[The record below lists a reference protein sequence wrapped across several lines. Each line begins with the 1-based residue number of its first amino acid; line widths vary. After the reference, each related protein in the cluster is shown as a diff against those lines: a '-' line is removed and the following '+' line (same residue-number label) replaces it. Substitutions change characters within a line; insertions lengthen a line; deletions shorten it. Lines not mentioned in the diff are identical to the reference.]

1 MTRGVRGALERGDG
15 MDRPRSSRWFYSYLP
30 QGIAGGATSAL
41 IPLFAYGLGGSLSD
55 VGIIAAATSI
65 ASVPA
70 FMLWGS
76 LSDRLGRRKIFLLIG
91 FLGNTVSF
99 VFMAASRPLSEFYL
113 ANLLIGA
120 LGAASGPVGTVLIM
134 ETTARAEWPSRL
146 AFVSRIGAV
155 GWVAGLGLGAVW
167 LALGPALVGPG
178 LDAMRALFLIG
189 AASGAL
195 SVLLAFLWTREPT
208 KHVDR
213 QTVQGTY
220 ARPRVERGRYF
231 PMWVLHYFDFRAPR
245 PPDAKLPRSLR
256 AYLVCVFLFFGGFT
270 AFYGFFPIFLNQTYG
285 LSGPEIFA
293 VYIGSQAMSVA
304 AYPYVGK
311 WISSRRGASMQLYA
325 VLGRSVLFGSF
336 FAVGFV
342 PMPSVGLLALIFIL
356 HSGVGLCW
364 AVINVAGSTL
374 VSHLAPVK
382 GRAQAFGAYNAVQG
396 FGSILG
402 PLLGGFTAEWLGYGP
417 AFAVSVGLIL
427 SGSAVLAAL
436 SLGDGEAFLEK
447 GK

>member
-1 MTRGVRGALERGDG
+1 MGLERAKG
-15 MDRPRSSRWFYSYLP
+15 SRWFYSYLP

-41 IPLFAYGLGGSLSD
+41 IPLFAYALGGGLSV

-76 LSDRLGRRKIFLLIG
+76 LSDHLGRRKIFLLIG
-91 FLGNTVSF
+91 FTGNTVCF
-99 VFMAASRPLSEFYL
+99 VFMAASRSLSEFYL

-120 LGAASGPVGTVLIM
+120 LGAASAPVGTVLIM
-134 ETTARAEWPSRL
+134 ETTARPEWPSQL
-146 AFVSRIGAV
+146 AFVSRIGAA
-155 GWVAGLGLGAVW
+155 GWVAGLGLGVVW
-167 LALGPALVGPG
+167 LAFGPALVGSG
-178 LDAMRALFLIG
+178 LDVMRTLFLIG
-189 AASGAL
+189 AAFGAI
-195 SVLLAFLWTREPT
+195 SVLLAFLWTQEPT

-213 QTVQGTY
+213 KEVQGTY

-231 PMWVLHYFDFRAPR
+231 PMWVLHYFDVRAPR
-245 PPDAKLPRSLR
+245 PPDARLPPSLR
-256 AYLVCVFLFFGGFT
+256 TYLICVFLFFGGFT
-270 AFYGFFPIFLNQTYG
+270 AFYSFFPIFLTQVYS
-285 LSGPEIFA
+285 LSNPEVFA
-293 VYIGSQAMSVA
+293 VYIGSQAMSIA

-311 WISSRRGASMQLYA
+311 WISSRKGASMQIYA
-325 VLGRSVLFGSF
+325 VVGRSVLFGSF

-342 PMPSVGLLALIFIL
+342 PMPSAGLFALIFLL

-364 AVINVAGSTL
+364 AIINVAGSTL
-374 VSHLAPVK
+374 VSHLAPAK

-417 AFAVSVGLIL
+417 AIAVSVGLIL
-427 SGSAVLAAL
+427 SGSALLAAL